1 MSEPTRAPGARLR
14 SERERR
20 GLSVQKAAVEM
31 RLDAWVIEALEG
43 DQYERVGPAVYAK
56 GHLKKYAG
64 MLAIPWEEVVAAYD
78 SLHPNVADTAAQ
90 PPAVRLRSTP
100 QLVNNLPSGQ
110 IAAAAAFVLI
120 VAGVLWWRPWQQ
132 RAAVVPGGA
141 QASAQSPGRAAP
153 AGAQSASAHQASTSD
168 ARTGDARTG
177 DARAGDARAGDQA
190 RAGEAVAVGEAAGA
204 DQPTAINGGTSE
216 SAGPS
221 ANVVTAAGAAGTGAV
236 AAEAGAGRAR
246 LRLSFSTDSWVDVH
260 DAAGKR
266 IFSGYGR
273 ANSVKTIA
281 GEAPLRVYLG
291 YANGVQLEINEH
303 AVAIGRPFVRGDV
316 ARFEAG
322 ADGVLRSYPNNA
334 QPRG

>member
-20 GLSVQKAAVEM
+20 GLSVQKAADEM

-64 MLAIPWEEVVAAYD
+64 MLGIPWEEVVAAYD
-78 SLHPNVADTAAQ
+78 SLHQNLADAPAQ
-90 PPAVRLRSTP
+90 PPAVRMRSP
-100 QLVNNLPSGQ
+100 PPLVNNLPSGQ

-132 RAAVVPGGA
+132 RAAVAPGGP
-141 QASAQSPGRAAP
+141 QASAQSAVRMPG
-153 AGAQSASAHQASTSD
+153 GAQSASNHQGA
-168 ARTGDARTG
+168 TGDARTG
-177 DARAGDARAGDQA
+177 DARMGDQA
-190 RAGEAVAVGEAAGA
+190 RAREPAAVDEAAGA
-204 DQPTAINGGTSE
+204 GQAAAVNGGAPE

-221 ANVVTAAGAAGTGAV
+221 ANVITAAGSAGAGAA

-273 ANSVKTIA
+273 ANSVKIIA
-281 GEAPLRVYLG
+281 GDAPLRVYLG

-322 ADGVLRSYPNNA
+322 ADGMLRSYPNNA

>member
-20 GLSVQKAAVEM
+20 GLSVQKAADEM

-64 MLAIPWEEVVAAYD
+64 MLAIPWEEIVAAYD
-78 SLHPNVADTAAQ
+78 SLHQNLADAPAQ
-90 PPAVRLRSTP
+90 PPAVRMHSP
-100 QLVNNLPSGQ
+100 PPLVNNLPSGQ
-110 IAAAAAFVLI
+110 IAAAVAFVLI

-132 RAAVVPGGA
+132 RAAVAPGGP
-141 QASAQSPGRAAP
+141 QASAQSAVRTPG
-153 AGAQSASAHQASTSD
+153 GAQSAPIHQGATGD

-177 DARAGDARAGDQA
+177 DARTGDQT
-190 RAGEAVAVGEAAGA
+190 RAGEPAAVGEAAGA
-204 DQPTAINGGTSE
+204 GQAAAVNGGAPE

-221 ANVVTAAGAAGTGAV
+221 ANVITAAGTGGAGAV
-236 AAEAGAGRAR
+236 TAQAGAGRAR

-273 ANSVKTIA
+273 ANSVKIIA
-281 GEAPLRVYLG
+281 GDAPLRVYLG
-291 YANGVQLEINEH
+291 FSNGVLLEITEH

-322 ADGVLRSYPNNA
+322 ADGMLRSYPNNA

>member
-20 GLSVQKAAVEM
+20 GLSVQKAAEEM
-31 RLDAWVIEALEG
+31 RLDVWVIEALEG
-43 DQYERVGPAVYAK
+43 DQYERVGPAVYVK

-78 SLHPNVADTAAQ
+78 SLHQNLANARAQ
-90 PPAVRLRSTP
+90 PPAVRMRSP
-100 QLVNNLPSGQ
+100 PPLVNNLPSAQ

-132 RAAVVPGGA
+132 RAAVAPGGP
-141 QASAQSPGRAAP
+141 QASAQSAVRTPG
-153 AGAQSASAHQASTSD
+153 GAQSASNHQGATGD

-177 DARAGDARAGDQA
+177 DARTGDARTGDQA
-190 RAGEAVAVGEAAGA
+190 RAAEPAAVGDAAGA
-204 DQPTAINGGTSE
+204 GQAAAVNGGAPE

-221 ANVVTAAGAAGTGAV
+221 ANVVTAAGTAGAGAA

-273 ANSVKTIA
+273 ANSVKIIA
-281 GEAPLRVYLG
+281 GDAPLRVYLG
-291 YANGVQLEINEH
+291 YAKGVQLEINEH

-322 ADGVLRSYPNNA
+322 ADGMLRSYPNNA